1 MATIPKAV
9 RYWSVGLTQVHF
21 LPAIADPGMAPT
33 REEIVAG
40 TDLTGEIA
48 EWDGWSTTSEKI
60 DTPDMVSRFVSNIPG
75 AISAEDSSLTFYAD
89 RAGDDVRLVLPR
101 DTSGFI
107 IWMDGG
113 DVPENYM
120 DVYPVTVASAP
131 KIRSTDNATMIRVD
145 FNITSEPAEDQVIPQ
160 ASGGNGEA
168 A

>member
-1 MATIPKAV
+1 MAAITKAT
-9 RYWSVGLTQVHF
+9 RYWSVGLTQVHY
-21 LPAIADPGMAPT
+21 LPAIEDPDMVPT
-33 REEIVAG
+33 REEITAG
-40 TDLTGEIA
+40 TNLTGEIA

-107 IWMDGG
+107 VWMDGG

-131 KIRSTDNATMIRVD
+131 KLRSTDNATMIRVD
-145 FNITSEPAEDQVIPQ
+145 FNITSEPHEDVPIPPVTTT
-160 ASGGNGEA
+160 
-168 A
+168 